1 MILRYRTVSKVHI
14 RFTLIFVFVDWP
26 CTCSL
31 IGKGEVTGL
40 VLVLQYAQLKTTLM
54 KLQLCL
60 LVLFWVQQPLLGR
73 PDHPGGGLLPR
84 PPPMQF
90 GGRPPMQNDMG
101 PPGGIPSLLG
111 PPPPMPFRMMPPG
124 GE

>member
-1 MILRYRTVSKVHI
+1 MGNAL
-14 RFTLIFVFVDWP
+14 
-26 CTCSL
+26 SL
-31 IGKGEVTGL
+31 
-40 VLVLQYAQLKTTLM
+40 
-54 KLQLCL
+54 LQLFGGKQFKLTCRYNEIL
-60 LVLFWVQQPLLGR
+60 ILFWVQQPLLGR
-73 PDHPGGGLLPR
+73 PQDHPGGGLLPR

-101 PPGGIPSLLG
+101 PPSGIPSLLG

>member
-1 MILRYRTVSKVHI
+1 MPSHVQSKAAFGGIQIKLKYKETATLFTDITVFSV
-14 RFTLIFVFVDWP
+14 P
-26 CTCSL
+26 
-31 IGKGEVTGL
+31 
-40 VLVLQYAQLKTTLM
+40 
-54 KLQLCL
+54 
-60 LVLFWVQQPLLGR
+60 QPLLGR

>member
-1 MILRYRTVSKVHI
+1 MILRYSSFPTSVKSNQ
-14 RFTLIFVFVDWP
+14 LITTCMFWFLLTG
-26 CTCSL
+26 CTCSF
-31 IGKGEVTGL
+31 IGKGEVIGF
-40 VLVLQYAQLKTTLM
+40 VLASQCAQLKTTLM
-54 KLQLCL
+54 KLSLCL
-60 LVLFWVQQPLLGR
+60 QPLLGR

>member
-1 MILRYRTVSKVHI
+1 MTTESNQAI
-14 RFTLIFVFVDWP
+14 TLIDFGFGLRLFEIGQAVKASNLFGF
-26 CTCSL
+26 CFMTCS
-31 IGKGEVTGL
+31 IEDSSNET
-40 VLVLQYAQLKTTLM
+40 ATL
-54 KLQLCL
+54 LTDIIL
-60 LVLFWVQQPLLGR
+60 VQQPLLGR